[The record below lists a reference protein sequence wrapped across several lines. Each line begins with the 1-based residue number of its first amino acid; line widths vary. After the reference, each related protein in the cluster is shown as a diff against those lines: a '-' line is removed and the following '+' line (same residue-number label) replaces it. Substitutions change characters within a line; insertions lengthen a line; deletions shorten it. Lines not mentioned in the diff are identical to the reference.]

1 MNNSTRNLKMKKL
14 LIASTALIATAGMA
28 NADITITGHAAA
40 GYHSD
45 LADGGAVAPDS
56 GVYSSAGVDFGMSS
70 TTDNGITFAA
80 SISGD
85 AGTEVDTGDFEFD
98 GADGATLALGA
109 VSMSGT
115 FGTLTFDDGGIDNIY
130 DDGLTSADVS
140 FATTV
145 GSVSLTLAM
154 DANDAADGAS
164 ATAAYSTGPMT
175 LTVTGSEV
183 AAGTSAKLELG
194 YAVSDNFSVTAK
206 TDRAASVESVQ
217 TIGASTSLNG
227 FSLAASSANDSTW
240 DASLGY
246 TISGIALTYATD
258 EASAWDATASMALGG
273 GATAHAGMN
282 ESDSVYAGVSLAF

>member
-28 NADITITGHAAA
+28 NADITISGHAAA

-45 LADGGAVAPDS
+45 LADGSAVAPDS
-56 GVYSSAGVDFGMSS
+56 GVYSNAGVDFAMSGA
-70 TTDNGITFAA
+70 TDNGITFAT

-85 AGTEVDTGDFEFD
+85 AGTEIDTGDFEFD
-98 GADGATLALGA
+98 GADGASFALGA
-109 VSMSGT
+109 VSMSGA
-115 FGTLTFDDGGIDNIY
+115 FGTLTFDDGGIDNLY
-130 DDGLTSADVS
+130 DDGLTAADVS
-140 FATTV
+140 YSTSI

-154 DANDAADGAS
+154 DANDAADGTS
-164 ATAAYSTGPMT
+164 ATASYTAGAMSFTA
-175 LTVTGSEV
+175 TGSEV
-183 AAGTSAKLELG
+183 AAGTSASLG
-194 YAVSDNFSVTAK
+194 LSYAVSDNLTVTAE
-206 TDRAASVESVQ
+206 TDRPAAAESVQ
-217 TIGASTSLNG
+217 TIGASTTLNG

-246 TISGIALTYATD
+246 TISGISLAYATD